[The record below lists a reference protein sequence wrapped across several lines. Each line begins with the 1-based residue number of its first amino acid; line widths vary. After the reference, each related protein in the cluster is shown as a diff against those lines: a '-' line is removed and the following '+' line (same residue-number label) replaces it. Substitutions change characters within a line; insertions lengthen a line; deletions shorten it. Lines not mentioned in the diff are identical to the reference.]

1 MGSTLNP
8 GHNPNDGDVA
18 LNPAEAS
25 RWRIAQLESLLR
37 RSRDEQA
44 RLEAHAA
51 DFRLQLEN
59 RDAQWADIQKINL
72 RLARAN
78 AESAELM
85 AELEERN
92 RSLKEANLA
101 LARANAHGAEL
112 MATIQIKEDEIQ
124 RLNRSLSGAN
134 ATAAELVAERE
145 LQLEEMDR
153 LNKNLRK
160 EVLERKK
167 AEESAADLALQL
179 ARANQNLDR
188 LATIDALTE
197 VLNRRGI
204 DRQLTAELSRAAR
217 GGHAIGVIFVDFDDF
232 KSVNERFGHVG
243 GDVALQ
249 DIARRLMRS
258 LRNTDCLGRI
268 GGDEFMAVIP
278 DVARPE
284 LAIMAERFRA
294 AAADTPMTIA
304 GQEVTVTLSLA
315 AAVLSPDTSSLDEI
329 LSQVKDG
336 LATSKKLGKNRVT
349 MVG

>member
-1 MGSTLNP
+1 MGSSTDLKQPSDDGDVTLNP
-8 GHNPNDGDVA
+8 
-18 LNPAEAS
+18 LETY
-25 RWRIAQLESLLR
+25 RWRVAQLESLLR
-37 RSRDEQA
+37 RSKDEQA
-44 RLEAHAA
+44 RLEVSTG
-51 DFRLQLEN
+51 DFRRQLEN
-59 RDAQWADIQKINL
+59 RDEQWAEMQKVNL

-92 RSLKEANLA
+92 KSLREANLA

-112 MATIQIKEDEIQ
+112 MASIQLKEDEIQ
-124 RLNRSLSGAN
+124 RLNRSLSAAN
-134 ATAAELVAERE
+134 ASGAELVAERE

-153 LNKNLRK
+153 LNKQLRR
-160 EVLERKK
+160 EVQDRKK

-188 LATIDALTE
+188 LATLDALTE

-217 GGHAIGVIFVDFDDF
+217 AGSTLGVIFVDFDDF

-243 GDVALQ
+243 GDVALLE
-249 DIARRLMRS
+249 IARRLTRS
-258 LRNTDCLGRI
+258 LRSTDCLGRI

-278 DVARPE
+278 DTATPE
-284 LAIMAERFRA
+284 LAVMAERFRA
-294 AAADTPMTIA
+294 AAANSPIIIA

-336 LATSKKLGKNRVT
+336 LATSKRSGKNRVT